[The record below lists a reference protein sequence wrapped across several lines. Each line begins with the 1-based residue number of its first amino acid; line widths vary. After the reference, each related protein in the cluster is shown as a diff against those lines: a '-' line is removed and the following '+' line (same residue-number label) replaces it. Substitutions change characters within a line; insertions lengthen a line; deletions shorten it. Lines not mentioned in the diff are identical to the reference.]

1 MKKKILCLAIAAVM
15 AAGIVETAYSEEFKS
30 EKDWYVNFDGEKM
43 NSNFSSREMAQE
55 IYGILPGDTM
65 EMEVHIKNSAEGQ
78 TDWYMTNEILKS
90 LEEGSKAKNGA
101 YTYALTYD
109 DAAGEETVLY
119 NSDTVGGE
127 GTDAAGEGLHQATD
141 ALDEYFYLDRLDT
154 EKSGTVHLTVCLEG
168 ETQGNNYQ
176 NTLARLQMNFAV
188 EEVEPSVLTEKEKDK
203 IVKKTVTG
211 KTTTVSK
218 TVVRNPKTGD
228 TTNLLLF
235 SAAAL
240 VSGIVLL
247 ILGILSVK
255 KHGKNEKG
263 ESIS

>member
-1 MKKKILCLAIAAVM
+1 M
-15 AAGIVETAYSEEFKS
+15 
-30 EKDWYVNFDGEKM
+30 
-43 NSNFSSREMAQE
+43 
-55 IYGILPGDTM
+55 
-65 EMEVHIKNSAEGQ
+65 
-78 TDWYMTNEILKS
+78 
-90 LEEGSKAKNGA
+90 
-101 YTYALTYD
+101 
-109 DAAGEETVLY
+109 
-119 NSDTVGGE
+119 
-127 GTDAAGEGLHQATD
+127 
-141 ALDEYFYLDRLDT
+141 DEYFYLDRLDT

>member
-1 MKKKILCLAIAAVM
+1 
-15 AAGIVETAYSEEFKS
+15 
-30 EKDWYVNFDGEKM
+30 
-43 NSNFSSREMAQE
+43 MAQE

-101 YTYALTYD
+101 YTYVLTYD

>member
-1 MKKKILCLAIAAVM
+1 MKKKILCLVIAAVM
-15 AAGIVETAYSEEFKS
+15 AAGIVETAYAEEFKS
-30 EKDWYVNFDGEKM
+30 EKDWYVDFDGEKM

-55 IYGILPGDTM
+55 ISGILPGDTM
-65 EMEVHIKNSAEGQ
+65 EMEVRIKNSAEGQ
-78 TDWYMTNEILKS
+78 TDWYMSNEILKS
-90 LEEGSKAKNGA
+90 LEEGSKAENGA
-101 YTYALTYD
+101 YTYVLTYD
-109 DAAGEETVLY
+109 DAAGEETVFY
-119 NSDTVGGE
+119 DSDTLGGE
-127 GTDAAGEGLHQATD
+127 GTDAAGEGLHQVAA
-141 ALDEYFYLDRLDT
+141 ALDEYFYLDRLDKG
-154 EKSGTVHLTVCLEG
+154 KSGTVHLTVCLEG

-176 NTLARLQMNFAV
+176 NTLACLQMNFAL
-188 EEVEPSVLTEKEKDK
+188 EKVEPSVQTEKEKDK

-228 TTNLLLF
+228 ITNLLLF

-255 KHGKNEKG
+255 KNGKNEKG